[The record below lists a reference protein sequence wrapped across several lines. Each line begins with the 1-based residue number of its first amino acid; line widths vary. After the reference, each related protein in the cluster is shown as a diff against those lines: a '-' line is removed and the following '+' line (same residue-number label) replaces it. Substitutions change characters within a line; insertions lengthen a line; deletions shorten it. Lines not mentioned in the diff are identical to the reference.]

1 MIYIWALLYGFLTT
15 VQYSTVQYSTVQYNT
30 LRTLQYS
37 TIIYS
42 LLGREKIFCLQ
53 CCALIG
59 LERKNVIKYCAPIR
73 QNPIW
78 KFLKGFAL
86 GYFSMEEREEKEV
99 LEENEEEEEEPF
111 T

>member
-1 MIYIWALLYGFLTT
+1 M
-15 VQYSTVQYSTVQYNT
+15 
-30 LRTLQYS
+30 
-37 TIIYS
+37 
-42 LLGREKIFCLQ
+42 
-53 CCALIG
+53 
-59 LERKNVIKYCAPIR
+59 IKYCAPIR
-73 QNPIW
+73 RNLIW